1 MPSKAGEKTRR
12 VVIALTWQ
20 ALACGVCLMSSG
32 IGVASAQERPVVA
45 PVDSERSADDP
56 CAKKEEKP
64 REEDPK
70 WYPPPMA
77 EEDQRAIASFECLN
91 EHTMGLYRAERERM
105 QREGAVVISRFGAT
119 TLFIDGEIIETQ
131 RTTPLEYNNLR
142 YASHPPL
149 AIYAALYRVE
159 AGKGKLSS
167 AQRARLTEYVK
178 QLNQGV
184 SLIGTL
190 DLTPD
195 QRLRQVRLFRA
206 ASKYLRGVLASGVV
220 DQEALLSYAR
230 SNSLDVERNMR
241 DAGYAQVRA
250 MHRQMLLWR
259 PILTDQQWCNIRFVT
274 RGFPQ
279 ARGGYATTLYF
290 SKLVGDPGDGRGYVG
305 ESERVIF
312 REQSRSQAPAWR
324 PEMELLATIRLD
336 AKASQAIFG
345 DPDGLTVDVAYQGAR
360 EAVQDLDLSGLTM
373 DKCGQFAGLK
383 DSTP

>member
-1 MPSKAGEKTRR
+1 MAINIRDKARHAVHEMAWRL
-12 VVIALTWQ
+12 I
-20 ALACGVCLMSSG
+20 ACGLCFVLSG
-32 IGVASAQERPVVA
+32 TGMLSAQERPVAVPESGA
-45 PVDSERSADDP
+45 ARAEDP
-56 CAKKEEKP
+56 CEKKEEKP
-64 REEDPK
+64 REEDPR
-70 WYPPPMA
+70 WYPPSMA
-77 EEDQRAIASFECLN
+77 EEDQRAIVPFDCLN
-91 EHTMGLYRAERERM
+91 EHTMGLYRAERERL
-105 QREGAVVISRFGAT
+105 QREGAVVVSRFGAT

-167 AQRARLTEYVK
+167 AHRAELAEYVK
-178 QLNQGV
+178 QLDKGV

-195 QRLRQVRLFRA
+195 QRLRQVRMFRA

-230 SNSLDVERNMR
+230 SNSLDIERNMR

-250 MHRQMLLWR
+250 MHSQMLLWR
-259 PILTDQQWCNIRFVT
+259 PMLTDQQWCNIRFVT

-279 ARGGYATTLYF
+279 ARGGYATTIYF

-345 DPDGLTVDVAYQGAR
+345 DPERLTVDVAYQGAR

-373 DKCGQFAGLK
+373 DNCKQFADLRGG
-383 DSTP
+383 TP